1 MQDRPVIAL
10 EIPDQDDVRA
20 IFAASDAVSA
30 ALYPAD
36 SNHPVYAETLAGPAA
51 RFFVARHEGR
61 AIGCAGLII
70 GPDGQ
75 AELKRMYVDPSA
87 RGTGLG
93 AALLETIEAAGREGG
108 VRIVRVETGIHSH
121 AALRLYRRFGYR
133 ERGPFG
139 SYRPD
144 PLSVFMEKTLP
155 PP

>member
-1 MQDRPVIAL
+1 MPVIAL
-10 EIPDQDDVRA
+10 ETPNQDDIRA

-30 ALYPAD
+30 ALYPAE
-36 SNHPVYAETLAGPAA
+36 SNHPVYAEALAGPAA
-51 RFFVARHEGR
+51 RFFVARSDGR

-70 GPDGQ
+70 GRNGE

-108 VRIVRVETGIHSH
+108 VRIVRLETGIHSH
-121 AALRLYRRFGYR
+121 AALGLYRRFGYR

-144 PLSVFMEKTLP
+144 PLSVFMEKPLP
-155 PP
+155 PA